1 MNWFVDGSF
10 SPYPLIFIVVL
21 FFLLK
26 ITSFAFPHPKAPGWM
41 RFISDKLYADS
52 VDMSLCICLPGV
64 H

>member
-21 FFLLK
+21 FLLK
-26 ITSFAFPHPKAPGWM
+26 ITYFAFPCAKAPGWM
-41 RFISDKLYADS
+41 RCISDKLYADS
-52 VDMSLCICLPGV
+52 ADISLCICLPGV